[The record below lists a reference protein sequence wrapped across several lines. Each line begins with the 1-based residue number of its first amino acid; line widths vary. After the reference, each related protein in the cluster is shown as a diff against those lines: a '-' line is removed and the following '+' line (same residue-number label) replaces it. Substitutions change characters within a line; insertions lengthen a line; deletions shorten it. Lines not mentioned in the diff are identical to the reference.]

1 MIVAGKW
8 KKKSLAKRVIG
19 SILFLLIYRLLCCIP
34 LPFTDVNA
42 FFAGSGL
49 GESFGVLN
57 ILTGGALSRV
67 SIAGLGISPY
77 ISASIFIQI
86 FGIVIPSI
94 AELQRSGAIGRKKI
108 KQLTI
113 GLSIITSI
121 VSSLGILNT
130 YMSYGVFV
138 RTDWVAMLVC
148 TVIMALC
155 SILFAFMGNYID
167 DELFGNGISLFLLAG
182 ILSNVPHEI
191 ANMLTRAQSVS
202 GKSSEYWIFVSIVV
216 FVSLVMLIFVNWL
229 NYVERDVRLEYN
241 HKSTSDNELVY
252 ENSVLPLKML
262 PNSVLP
268 VIFASSFLSVF
279 SIIASLFGGDAAWLR
294 IFDMNKWL
302 DFSDPVASIG
312 LLIYFFMI
320 FVFGYY
326 TQLVNMNPIE
336 VASNLKKSGAVIVG
350 VAPGVETENYLK
362 KYGGKLNFL
371 GCFGLCILAALPIV
385 MSRVF
390 GVPSLS
396 FLGTSLIIIVSVIN
410 DTWYTWKVEKR
421 SARYIGYMK
430 EMSEFKHERTA
441 NQFVLF
447 SKVRP

>member
-1 MIVAGKW
+1 M
-8 KKKSLAKRVIG
+8 
-19 SILFLLIYRLLCCIP
+19 
-34 LPFTDVNA
+34 
-42 FFAGSGL
+42 
-49 GESFGVLN
+49 
-57 ILTGGALSRV
+57 
-67 SIAGLGISPY
+67 
-77 ISASIFIQI
+77 
-86 FGIVIPSI
+86 
-94 AELQRSGAIGRKKI
+94 
-108 KQLTI
+108 
-113 GLSIITSI
+113 
-121 VSSLGILNT
+121 
-130 YMSYGVFV
+130 
-138 RTDWVAMLVC
+138 
-148 TVIMALC
+148 
-155 SILFAFMGNYID
+155 
-167 DELFGNGISLFLLAG
+167 
-182 ILSNVPHEI
+182 
-191 ANMLTRAQSVS
+191 
-202 GKSSEYWIFVSIVV
+202 
-216 FVSLVMLIFVNWL
+216 
-229 NYVERDVRLEYN
+229 
-241 HKSTSDNELVY
+241 
-252 ENSVLPLKML
+252 
-262 PNSVLP
+262 
-268 VIFASSFLSVF
+268 
-279 SIIASLFGGDAAWLR
+279 
-294 IFDMNKWL
+294 
-302 DFSDPVASIG
+302 ASIG